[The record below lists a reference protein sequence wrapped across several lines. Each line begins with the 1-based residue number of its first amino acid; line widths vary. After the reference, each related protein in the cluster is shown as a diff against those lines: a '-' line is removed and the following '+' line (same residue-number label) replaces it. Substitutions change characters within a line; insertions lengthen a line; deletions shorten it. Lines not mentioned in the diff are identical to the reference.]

1 MRLYR
6 FVSTSP
12 PQPQVFDRKEELNMS
27 DPKEESSHWLSLGEA
42 SRLLGVHPGTLR
54 NWADKGHIP
63 FFRTPGGHR
72 RFSEA
77 DLQAFIEGGQSLV
90 TASQTHLLVQSA
102 VRKTRQEMIG
112 HNVTAEPW
120 YRVFEANGGT
130 LQHKRETGRRLFGLA
145 IQFMA
150 RDTDQERILEEGRRI
165 GEEHGRDCAQ
175 RSMSLVDTARAFLF
189 FRESLIRAIR
199 PGLHTFGQYD
209 DEDVRIHRRLRQF
222 LDEVFF
228 ATLDAY
234 EVAWRHLLAAGEH
247 P

>member
-1 MRLYR
+1 MRLCR
-6 FVSTSP
+6 FVSTSHPP
-12 PQPQVFDRKEELNMS
+12 PQVLDGREELDMS

-42 SRLLGVHPGTLR
+42 SRLLDVHPGTLR
-54 NWADKGHIP
+54 NWADRGHIP

-72 RFSEA
+72 RFSKA
-77 DLQAFIEGGQSLV
+77 DLQAFIEGQSLV
-90 TASQTHLLVQSA
+90 PASQTHLLLQSA
-102 VRKTRQEMIG
+102 VRKTRREMIG
-112 HNVTAEPW
+112 QNVAAEPW
-120 YRVFEANGGT
+120 YHVFEADGET

-165 GEEHGRDCAQ
+165 GEESGRDCAQ
-175 RSMSLVDTARAFLF
+175 RSMSLVDMARAFFF
-189 FRESLIRAIR
+189 FRESLIRAVR

-234 EVAWRHLLAAGEH
+234 EITCRHLLAAGEH

>member
-1 MRLYR
+1 
-6 FVSTSP
+6 
-12 PQPQVFDRKEELNMS
+12 MS
-27 DPKEESSHWLSLGEA
+27 DPKEESNHWLSLSEA
-42 SRLLGVHPGTLR
+42 SRLLGVHPATLR

-77 DLQAFIEGGQSLV
+77 DLQAFIEEGQSLV
-90 TASQTHLLVQSA
+90 PASQTHLLLQSA
-102 VRKTRQEMIG
+102 VRKTRREMISQ
-112 HNVTAEPW
+112 NVAAEPW
-120 YRVFEANGGT
+120 YRVFEANGES

-165 GEEHGRDCAQ
+165 GEEYGHDCAQ
-175 RSMSLVDTARAFLF
+175 RPISLVDMARAFFF
-189 FRESLIRAIR
+189 FRESLIRAVR

-209 DEDVRIHRRLRQF
+209 DEDVRLHRRLRQF

-234 EVAWRHLLAAGEH
+234 EVACRHLLAARER

>member
-1 MRLYR
+1 
-6 FVSTSP
+6 
-12 PQPQVFDRKEELNMS
+12 MS
-27 DPKEESSHWLSLGEA
+27 DPQEKSSQWLNLGEA
-42 SRLLGVHPGTLR
+42 SKLLGVHPGTLR
-54 NWADKGHIP
+54 KWADKGHIP

-77 DLQAFIEGGQSLV
+77 DLQAFIEEGQSLV
-90 TASQTHLLVQSA
+90 PVSQTHLLVRSA
-102 VRKTRQEMIG
+102 VSKTRREIIG
-112 HNVTAEPW
+112 QNVAAEPW
-120 YRVFEANGGT
+120 YRVFEANGET

-165 GEEHGRDCAQ
+165 GEEHGRDCAL
-175 RSMSLVDTARAFLF
+175 RSMSLVDTVRAFFF
-189 FRESLIRAIR
+189 FRESLIRAVR

-228 ATLDAY
+228 ATLGAY
-234 EVAWRHLLAAGEH
+234 EATCRHLLAAGER

>member
-1 MRLYR
+1 
-6 FVSTSP
+6 
-12 PQPQVFDRKEELNMS
+12 MS
-27 DPKEESSHWLSLGEA
+27 APKEESRWLSLSEA
-42 SRLLGVHPGTLR
+42 SRLLGVHSGTLR
-54 NWADKGHIP
+54 NWADRGHIP

-72 RFSEA
+72 RFFEA
-77 DLQAFIEGGQSLV
+77 DLQAFIEEGQSLV
-90 TASQTHLLVQSA
+90 PASQTHLLLQSA
-102 VRKTRQEMIG
+102 VRKTRQEMTAR
-112 HNVTAEPW
+112 NVAAESW
-120 YRVFEANGGT
+120 HRVFEANGES

-150 RDTDQERILEEGRRI
+150 RDTDQGRILEEGRRI
-165 GEEHGRDCAQ
+165 GEEYGRDCAQ
-175 RSMSLVDTARAFLF
+175 RFMSLVNTARAFFF
-189 FRESLIRAIR
+189 FRESLIRAVR

-234 EVAWRHLLAAGEH
+234 EVTCRHLLAARER